1 MESTRAKVA
10 ARFRD
15 ALGGDDELARRLE
28 VCLWNWTVST
38 CARDFGPHALYWAN
52 PKYRYRYTTR
62 AQSLEF
68 NLKAPGNPELARRVM
83 AKELSVKAFA
93 HMSPQEMWPEKWEDA
108 YAKVAAKQLR
118 READVDASKAPDGAY
133 TCGKCKSRKT
143 VYTSIQIRSADE
155 PMVRILLHKQSAS
168 HAATPNLTNR
178 ALWLPLQTNFVRCL
192 NCGKS
197 WKD

>member
-1 MESTRAKVA
+1 MEDVRAKVTSRFA
-10 ARFRD
+10 A
-15 ALGGDDELARRLE
+15 ALAGDEVLAKRLE
-28 VCLWNWTVST
+28 VCLWNWTIET
-38 CARDFGPHALYWAN
+38 CSRDYGPKALYWAN
-52 PKYRYRYTTR
+52 PRYRYRYTTR
-62 AQSLEF
+62 ALSLEF
-68 NLKAPGNPELARRVM
+68 NLRQPGNPELGRRVRD
-83 AKELSVKAFA
+83 KELSVKAYA
-93 HMSPQEMWPEKWEDA
+93 AMTPQEMWPERWEDA

-155 PMVRILLHKQSAS
+155 PM
-168 HAATPNLTNR
+168 
-178 ALWLPLQTNFVRCL
+178 TNFVRCL